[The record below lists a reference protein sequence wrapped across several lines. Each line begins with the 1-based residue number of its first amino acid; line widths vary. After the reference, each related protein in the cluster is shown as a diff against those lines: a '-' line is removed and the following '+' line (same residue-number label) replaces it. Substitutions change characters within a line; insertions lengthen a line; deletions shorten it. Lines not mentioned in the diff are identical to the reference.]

1 MMEKTIL
8 CFGDSNT
15 YGESPEGTGRYPR
28 DQRWT
33 GILQQR
39 LGLDYRVIEA
49 GLNGRTTVWEDPVEG
64 DKCGIR
70 QLPAAVASQT
80 PLDLLIIMLG
90 TNDFKQRFHV
100 TASDVAYSLERL
112 VRTAQALPNDRRETP
127 FEILLVCPA
136 EIRPETFLGEVF
148 GDRSVDTRKLP
159 PLVQEAAERC
169 GVRYLNIAEYAE
181 ASPLDG
187 LHFDRENHR
196 RVAEAM
202 EKAVREILESAE
214 PA

>member
-1 MMEKTIL
+1 M
-8 CFGDSNT
+8 CYGDSNT
-15 YGESPEGTGRYPR
+15 YGESPEGLGRYPR

-39 LGLDYRVIEA
+39 LGPDYRVVEA

-70 QLPAAVASQT
+70 QMPACIASQT
-80 PLDLLIIMLG
+80 PLDLLILMLG
-90 TNDFKQRFHV
+90 TNDFKARFHV
-100 TASDVAYSLERL
+100 TPSDVALSLERL
-112 VRTAQALPNDRRETP
+112 VRTAQAQPNDRRETP

-136 EIRPETFLGEVF
+136 AICSETFLGEVF
-148 GDRSVDTRKLP
+148 GDRREASQQLP
-159 PLVQEAAERC
+159 PLVQAAAERC
-169 GVRYLNIAEYAE
+169 GVHYLNIAEYAE

-196 RVAEAM
+196 RVAAAM
-202 EKAVREILESAE
+202 ERAVREILEA
-214 PA
+214 